1 MKKHRLIRLIKD
13 RGCVIT
19 RIFLPKNTLMYANHL
34 VDDVWSITLG
44 KDNSIALSVI
54 NYEHFEFVE

>member
-13 RGCVIT
+13 RSCVIT
-19 RIFLPKNTLMYANHL
+19 RMFLPKDTVVYANHL
-34 VDDVWSITLG
+34 VEDVWSITLG

-54 NYEHFEFVE
+54 NYEHFDFVE

>member
-1 MKKHRLIRLIKD
+1 MKKHRLIRLTKD
-13 RGCVIT
+13 RGYVIT
-19 RIFLPKNTLMYANHL
+19 RMFLPKDTVVYANHL

-54 NYEHFEFVE
+54 NYEHFDFVE